1 MFIPKNNSSEPLSLC
16 LDLDLVSRKTFAS
29 QFVPSINQ
37 LKCLPIRNQ
46 TGLKLGMSAL
56 NWECRTRIF
65 STQTCQR
72 MIRLFCFYF
81 V

>member
-1 MFIPKNNSSEPLSLC
+1 MHPLC

-46 TGLKLGMSAL
+46 DWPQTWYVSPEMGAG
-56 NWECRTRIF
+56 TRIF

>member
-1 MFIPKNNSSEPLSLC
+1 MDGRNLNVYPQKLFFASEPLPLC

-46 TGLKLGMSAL
+46 DWPQTWYVSPELG
-56 NWECRTRIF
+56 
-65 STQTCQR
+65 
-72 MIRLFCFYF
+72 